1 MTKPEC
7 IKNVKSFFLSFLLE
21 FIIVTGTTVT
31 IPTSRQVRVTTINP
45 TTMTPSTM
53 TPSTMTPSAMTSS
66 MMTPST
72 MTPST
77 VTPQFSTTI
86 PTTEHSTPGTTA

>member
-1 MTKPEC
+1 MY
-7 IKNVKSFFLSFLLE
+7 IVFSAIFFSHFSLE
-21 FIIVTGTTVT
+21 FIIVTGSTVT
-31 IPTSRQVRVTTINP
+31 IPTSHQVFVTTINP

-53 TPSTMTPSAMTSS
+53 TPSTITPSAMTSS
-66 MMTPST
+66 MITPST

-77 VTPQFSTTI
+77 VTPVFSTTI